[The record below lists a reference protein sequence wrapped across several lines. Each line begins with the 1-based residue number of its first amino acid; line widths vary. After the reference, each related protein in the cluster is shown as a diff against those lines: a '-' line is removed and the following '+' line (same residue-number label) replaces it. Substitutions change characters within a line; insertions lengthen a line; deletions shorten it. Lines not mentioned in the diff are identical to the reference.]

1 MATARKLEL
10 NALLNPIQKTVSGVT
25 SSVKGMPAL
34 GFASGLGSSLSSG
47 IGKLTNTSDSGGM
60 SSVLFGFAF
69 ALLVI
74 FLVLLVIHY
83 SITPVF
89 SFTAGDGGSFPLAN
103 TTDGQLVWTKEPP
116 LADISANVV
125 GILPHSF
132 SIQQDIYMDNELTL
146 SNRKRIFFYRSS
158 GPVVVDTSQPEDLL
172 TQYPESNLF
181 MYLSPNTNDLIVT
194 AVTKK
199 PNGDLVFESAPTIL
213 NVPVK
218 QVIRL
223 TVVFLPQLL
232 EVYLNGKLH
241 GTRTFRY
248 TPLSTDTYFFS
259 TPDAFRG
266 TVRVMNLKYW
276 SRPLMAV
283 EVSKSG
289 PPLTDKMLYSPDE
302 MATAQCK

>member
-25 SSVKGMPAL
+25 SSMKGMPAL
-34 GFASGLGSSLSSG
+34 GFGNPLAKLPNMGGDAGGL
-47 IGKLTNTSDSGGM
+47 TSM
-60 SSVLFGFAF
+60 LFSFSMG
-69 ALLVI
+69 LLVI
-74 FLVLLVIHY
+74 FLILLVIHY
-83 SITPVF
+83 SILPIF

-103 TTDGQLVWTKEPP
+103 TSDGQLVWKDAPP
-116 LADISANVV
+116 LADISANVIR
-125 GILPHSF
+125 ILPHSF
-132 SIQQDIYMDNELTL
+132 SIQQDVYMDNELTL

-158 GPVVVDTSQPEDLL
+158 GPVVVDPSQPEDLL
-172 TQYPESNLF
+172 QQYPESNLF
-181 MYLSPNTNDLIVT
+181 MYLAPNTNDLIVT

-199 PNGDLVFESAPTIL
+199 PNGDLVYESAPTIL

-241 GTRTFRY
+241 GTRTLRF
-248 TPLSTDTYFFS
+248 TPLSTDTYFCS

-276 SRPLMAV
+276 DRPLSAV

-289 PPLTDKMLYSPDE
+289 PPLTDKALYSPDE

>member
-25 SSVKGMPAL
+25 ASVKGMPAL
-34 GFASGLGSSLSSG
+34 GFGNSFSKLGNSGE
-47 IGKLTNTSDSGGM
+47 SGGIT
-60 SSVLFGFAF
+60 SLLFSFSIG
-69 ALLVI
+69 LLVI

-83 SITPVF
+83 SIMPIF

-103 TTDGQLVWTKEPP
+103 TTDGQLVWTEAPP
-116 LADISANVV
+116 LADMSANVIR
-125 GILPHSF
+125 ILPHSF
-132 SIQQDIYMDNELTL
+132 TIQQDIYMDNELSL

-158 GPVVVDTSQPEDLL
+158 GPVVVDVAQPEDLIQ
-172 TQYPESNLF
+172 QYPESNLF

-199 PNGDLVFESAPTIL
+199 PNGDLVYESAPTIL

-223 TVVFLPQLL
+223 TVVFLPQVL

-241 GTRTFRY
+241 GTKTLRY

-276 SRPLMAV
+276 DRPLSAV
-283 EVSKSG
+283 EVKKSG
-289 PPLTDKMLYSPDE
+289 PPLTDKTLYSPDE